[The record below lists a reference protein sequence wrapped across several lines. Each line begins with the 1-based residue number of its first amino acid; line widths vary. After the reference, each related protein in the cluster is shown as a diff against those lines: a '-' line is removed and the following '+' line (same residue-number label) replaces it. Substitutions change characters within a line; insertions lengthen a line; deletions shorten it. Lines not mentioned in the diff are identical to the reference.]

1 MATAQTT
8 QAKAEPVAPA
18 VAATPAVAAAPVF
31 KKETITLSEDMT
43 IEQLQ
48 ELMKNLEDRKT
59 AKIKVER
66 DPALVAVKA
75 QIAKFSF
82 TAAEL
87 GIKVGTATSEV
98 KAETPAKVTREMTKN
113 LKSPDGTREGIWL
126 NHMPEAIAG
135 VEAVYTAGK
144 SVDEYLKDP
153 SEKKGKM
160 KFLFKLEQKFNK
172 APNEVQLGGIT
183 TTDYEASKPAKA

>member
-43 IEQLQ
+43 VEQLQ
-48 ELMKNLEDRKT
+48 ELLNKLETQKN

-87 GIKVGTATSEV
+87 GIKVDATSSAA
-98 KAETPAKVTREMTKN
+98 KAETPAK
-113 LKSPDGTREGIWL
+113 DHGI
-126 NHMPEAIAG
+126 PIF
-135 VEAVYTAGK
+135 
-144 SVDEYLKDP
+144 SFKDP
-153 SEKKGKM
+153 SFNGRPIVIHKNQQAPVKKIALGAGYRYVKNLGPDIKANLMQFVVKKDEVTAFLATPEGEKFVTDWVACIARDGA
-160 KFLFKLEQKFNK
+160 KL
-172 APNEVQLGGIT
+172 
-183 TTDYEASKPAKA
+183 